1 MNALSRII
9 TIAAAVFCV
18 ACGQSDESITAS
30 VKTRFA
36 ADTVVNASQINVTT
50 QNQVVTLKGSVET
63 PAAKDQALRLT
74 RETSGVRDVVDN
86 LEIRPAVTSG
96 AVETTAVSN
105 AAQATGDAVASG
117 AKATGNATVKGAE
130 AVAQSPAGDAS
141 QTTGSAV
148 ANAAKATGNAVVT
161 GAKVAGEATVKGT
174 KTAGQAT
181 VKGAET
187 AGSATVKGAEAA
199 GSATVKGAEATAS
212 GVKKLGS
219 GIAGAVTGGGGDKS
233 AEKEQK

>member
-1 MNALSRII
+1 MNALFRII

-36 ADTVVNASQINVTT
+36 ADTAVNASQINVTT
-50 QNQVVTLKGSVET
+50 QHQVVTLKGSVDT
-63 PAAKDQALRLT
+63 LAVKDQALRLT

-86 LEIRPAVTSG
+86 LEIRPPVT
-96 AVETTAVSN
+96 AVETTAVTD

-130 AVAQSPAGDAS
+130 AVAQSPVGDAAK
-141 QTTGSAV
+141 TTGSAV
-148 ANAAKATGNAVVT
+148 GNAAKATGNAAVT

-174 KTAGQAT
+174 
-181 VKGAET
+181 ET
-187 AGSATVKGAEAA
+187 AAEATVKGAEAA

-212 GVKKLGS
+212 GAKKLGS

-233 AEKEQK
+233 AEKGKK

>member
-1 MNALSRII
+1 MNALSRLI
-9 TIAAAVFCV
+9 TTVAAVFCV

-36 ADTVVNASQINVTT
+36 TDTAVNAAEINVTT
-50 QNQVVTLKGSVET
+50 QNRVVTLRGSVDT
-63 PAAKDQALRLT
+63 PVVKNQALRLT
-74 RETSGVRDVVDN
+74 RETRGVRDVVDN

-96 AVETTAVSN
+96 ALET
-105 AAQATGDAVASG
+105 SG
-117 AKATGNATVKGAE
+117 RDATVKGAE
-130 AVAQSPAGDAS
+130 AVAQSPVGDSA

-148 ANAAKATGNAVVT
+148 GNAAKATGNAVVT

-174 KTAGQAT
+174 KTATSAT

-187 AGSATVKGAEAA
+187 AGSATVKGAEAV
-199 GSATVKGAEATAS
+199 GSATLKGAEATAS

-219 GIAGAVTGGGGDKS
+219 GIAGAVTGGGDDKS
-233 AEKEQK
+233 AEKGQK